1 MGKDKIQMHGDKPT
15 LTLHSSQPISP
26 PLLATPTPIRA
37 ANKMK
42 RKLNEHDVPDAEDG
56 SSPASK
62 RRASDASQTESPKPR
77 KATALAPAP
86 SFADLDLEPRLLRG
100 IRDQKWSIPTAVQSQ
115 AIPLALQGRDIL
127 ARSGTGTGKTGAY
140 LLPILHNTLRR
151 KGKSSLI
158 LVPTKELA
166 LQITKVA
173 KALSAYCGQ
182 DIRIQNIAG
191 KESELV
197 TKAKLADRPDIVI
210 ATPARAWI
218 NINNGALS
226 VTELAHL
233 VVDEGDLVMGYG
245 FKDDLDQIEEN
256 IPTGVQKF
264 LMSATLNTEVKSLG
278 TLLCVDPVVLK
289 LDDLDKNAQK
299 VKQYVI
305 KCAEEEKFLLIY
317 AMFKLQLIKGK
328 SIVFVGDTDRS
339 YRVKLFL
346 EQFGIKSCVLNS
358 ELPLASRLHIVEEFN
373 KNIYNILIA
382 SDETEILGQQE
393 IGESRPKKK
402 SKKENESKT
411 DSGVSRGIDFLNV
424 SCVLNFDFPGT
435 YKSYFHRIGRT
446 ARAGK
451 SGTAISF
458 IIPKDKYRKHKST
471 TFSGCENDEE
481 ILKKVEKHQ
490 EEGQKL
496 ENYNFDMK
504 RLEPFRY
511 RFGDALRSVT
521 RIAIR
526 EARIKEIRLE
536 LSKSA
541 KLSRYFEENPE
552 ALAHL
557 RHDQTLNHPARI
569 QPHLKHVPDYL
580 LPGGKKPED
589 VGFVGLNLP
598 RLDRKKFIKGKGR
611 KVVRGRN
618 GKVDPL
624 KTFNARGK
632 SKK

>member
-1 MGKDKIQMHGDKPT
+1 
-15 LTLHSSQPISP
+15 
-26 PLLATPTPIRA
+26 
-37 ANKMK
+37 MK
-42 RKLNEHDVPDAEDG
+42 RKLNEHDVPEEG
-56 SSPASK
+56 SAHSSK
-62 RRASDASQTESPKPR
+62 RRASDASETEPASPPASKPA
-77 KATALAPAP
+77 KAATTTKTANVT
-86 SFADLDLEPRLLRG
+86 SFTEFELEPRLLRG
-100 IRDQKWSIPTAVQSQ
+100 IRDQRWSAPTAVQSQ

-127 ARSGTGTGKTGAY
+127 ARSGTGTGKTAAY
-140 LLPILHNTLRR
+140 LLPLLHNTLRR
-151 KGKSSLI
+151 KGKTSLV

-173 KALSAYCGQ
+173 KALSAHCGQ
-182 DIRIQNIAG
+182 DVRIQNIAG
-191 KESELV
+191 KESEVV
-197 TKAKLADRPDIVI
+197 TKAKLADNPDIVI
-210 ATPARAWI
+210 ATPARASA

-226 VTELAHL
+226 VAELAHL
-233 VVDEGDLVMGYG
+233 VVDEGDLILGYD
-245 FKDDLDQIEEN
+245 FKEDLHQIAES
-256 IPTGVQKF
+256 IPKGVQMF
-264 LMSATLNTEVKSLG
+264 LMSATLNTEVESLG
-278 TLLCVDPVVLK
+278 SLLCTNPAVLK

-328 SIVFVGDTDRS
+328 TIVFVGDTDRS

-382 SDETEILGQQE
+382 SDETEIVGMRQE
-393 IGESRPKKK
+393 KSESRPKKK
-402 SKKENESKT
+402 SKTSKEAKS

-424 SCVLNFDFPGT
+424 SCVLNFDFPTT

-458 IIPKDKYRKHKST
+458 IIPKEKYRKHKPT
-471 TFSGCENDEE
+471 TFAGSENDEE

-536 LSKSA
+536 LSKSQ

-580 LPGGKKPED
+580 LPGGRKPED
-589 VGFVGLNLP
+589 VGFVGLNMP
-598 RLDRKKFIKGKGR
+598 KPDRKKFVKGRGR
-611 KVVRGRN
+611 KVVRRG

-632 SKK
+632 GKK

>member
-1 MGKDKIQMHGDKPT
+1 
-15 LTLHSSQPISP
+15 
-26 PLLATPTPIRA
+26 
-37 ANKMK
+37 MK
-42 RKLNEHDVPDAEDG
+42 RKLNDRDIPEAEDA
-56 SSPASK
+56 SSPTSK
-62 RRASDASQTESPKPR
+62 RRASDASQTKSPQPAN
-77 KATALAPAP
+77 ATPPAP
-86 SFADLDLEPRLLRG
+86 SFADFELEPRLLRG
-100 IRDQKWSIPTAVQSQ
+100 VRDQKWSTPTAVQSQ

-127 ARSGTGTGKTGAY
+127 ARSGTGTGKTAAY

-151 KGKSSLI
+151 KGKTSLI

-173 KALSAYCGQ
+173 KSLSAHCGQ

-191 KESELV
+191 KESEVV
-197 TKAKLADRPDIVI
+197 TRAKLADNPDIVI
-210 ATPARAWI
+210 ATPARAWA

-226 VTELAHL
+226 VAELAHL

-245 FKDDLDQIEEN
+245 FKDDLDQIKEN
-256 IPTGVQKF
+256 IPTGVHKF
-264 LMSATLNTEVKSLG
+264 LMSATLNTEVESLG
-278 TLLCVDPVVLK
+278 TLLCVNPVVLK

-393 IGESRPKKK
+393 TSESRPKKK
-402 SKKENESKT
+402 SKKEKATAT

-471 TFSGCENDEE
+471 TFAGCEHDEE

-589 VGFVGLNLP
+589 VGFVGLNIP
-598 RLDRKKFIKGKGR
+598 RLDRKKFVKGKGR

-624 KTFNARGK
+624 KTFNARDK
-632 SKK
+632 SKR

>member
-1 MGKDKIQMHGDKPT
+1 MA
-15 LTLHSSQPISP
+15 L
-26 PLLATPTPIRA
+26 
-37 ANKMK
+37 K
-42 RKLNEHDVPDAEDG
+42 RKLNDRDVPEPE
-56 SSPASK
+56 SPQSQK
-62 RRASDASQTESPKPR
+62 RRASDASQNEPASQ
-77 KATALAPAP
+77 TAPLTAAAA
-86 SFADLDLEPRLLRG
+86 SFADFELEPRLLRG
-100 IRDQKWSIPTAVQSQ
+100 IRDQRWSSPTAIQSK

-151 KGKSSLI
+151 KGKTSLI

-173 KALSAYCGQ
+173 KALSAHCGQ
-182 DIRIQNIAG
+182 EVRIQNIAG
-191 KESELV
+191 KESEVV
-197 TKAKLADRPDIVI
+197 TKAKLADNPDIVI
-210 ATPARAWI
+210 ATPARASA
-218 NINNGALS
+218 NINNGALLI
-226 VTELAHL
+226 TELAHL

-245 FKDDLDQIEEN
+245 FKEDLDQIAQN
-256 IPTGVQKF
+256 IPKGVQMF
-264 LMSATLNTEVKSLG
+264 LMSATLNTEVESLG
-278 TLLCVDPVVLK
+278 SLLCNDPVVLK
-289 LDDLDKNAQK
+289 LDDLDKDSK
-299 VKQYVI
+299 RVKQYVI

-317 AMFKLQLIKGK
+317 AMFKLGLIKGK
-328 SIVFVGDTDRS
+328 TIVFVGDTDRS

-382 SDETEILGQQE
+382 SDETEILGSRKKE
-393 IGESRPKKK
+393 DSIRPKKK
-402 SKKENESKT
+402 TKTEKEGQN

-424 SCVLNFDFPGT
+424 SCVLNFDFPAT

-458 IIPKDKYRKHKST
+458 IIPKEKYRKHKPT
-471 TFSGCENDEE
+471 TFASCENDEE
-481 ILKKVEKHQ
+481 VLKKVEKHQ
-490 EEGQKL
+490 EAGQKL

-536 LSKSA
+536 LSKSQ

-580 LPGGKKPED
+580 LPGGSRKPAD
-589 VGFVGLNLP
+589 VGFVGLNVP
-598 RLDRKKFIKGKGR
+598 RVNKRTYIKGKGR
-611 KVVRGRN
+611 KVVRRN

-632 SKK
+632 GKK

>member
-1 MGKDKIQMHGDKPT
+1 M
-15 LTLHSSQPISP
+15 
-26 PLLATPTPIRA
+26 A
-37 ANKMK
+37 MK
-42 RKLNEHDVPDAEDG
+42 RKLNEHDVPEG
-56 SSPASK
+56 QSPQPSE
-62 RRASDASQTESPKPR
+62 RRASDASQTEPASPPKAKPKAS
-77 KATALAPAP
+77 KATATVA
-86 SFADLDLEPRLLRG
+86 SFADFELEPRLLRG
-100 IRDQKWSIPTAVQSQ
+100 IRDQKWNSPTAVQSR

-127 ARSGTGTGKTGAY
+127 ARSGTGTGKTAAY

-151 KGKSSLI
+151 KGKTSLV

-173 KALSAYCGQ
+173 KALSAHVGQ
-182 DIRIQNIAG
+182 EIRIQNIAG
-191 KESELV
+191 KESEVV
-197 TKAKLADRPDIVI
+197 TKAKLAENPDIVI
-210 ATPARAWI
+210 ATPARASA

-226 VTELAHL
+226 VSELAHL

-245 FKDDLDQIEEN
+245 FKEDLDQIAQS
-256 IPTGVQKF
+256 IPKGVQMF
-264 LMSATLNTEVKSLG
+264 LMSATLNTEVESLG
-278 TLLCVDPVVLK
+278 SLLCTDPVVLK
-289 LDDLDKNAQK
+289 LDDTDKNAQK

-305 KCAEEEKFLLIY
+305 KCAEEEKFLMIY

-358 ELPLASRLHIVEEFN
+358 ELPLASRLHIVDEFN

-382 SDETEILGQQE
+382 SDETEILGSRQE
-393 IGESRPKKK
+393 NGESRKKK
-402 SKKENESKT
+402 AKKDKESKV

-424 SCVLNFDFPGT
+424 SCVLNFDFPAT

-458 IIPKDKYRKHKST
+458 IIPKDKYRKHKPTS
-471 TFSGCENDEE
+471 FAGCENDEE

-536 LSKSA
+536 LSKSQ

-552 ALAHL
+552 ALEHL

-580 LPGGKKPED
+580 LPGGRKAAD
-589 VGFVGLNLP
+589 VGFVGLNMP
-598 RLDRKKFIKGKGR
+598 KADRKKFAKGRGR

-632 SKK
+632 GKK

>member
-1 MGKDKIQMHGDKPT
+1 MAP
-15 LTLHSSQPISP
+15 
-26 PLLATPTPIRA
+26 
-37 ANKMK
+37 K
-42 RKLNEHDVPDAEDG
+42 RKLNEHDVPEPEAS
-56 SSPASK
+56 SSPK
-62 RRASDASQTESPKPR
+62 HRASDASQTEPVSPP
-77 KATALAPAP
+77 AITAKETAA
-86 SFADLDLEPRLLRG
+86 SFADLQLEPRLLRG
-100 IRDQKWSIPTAVQSQ
+100 IRDQRWNSPTAVQSK

-151 KGKSSLI
+151 KGKTSLI

-173 KALSAYCGQ
+173 KALSAHCGQ
-182 DIRIQNIAG
+182 EIRIQNIAG
-191 KESELV
+191 KESEVV
-197 TKAKLADRPDIVI
+197 TKAKLADNPDVVI
-210 ATPARAWI
+210 ATPARASA
-218 NINNGALS
+218 NINNGALA

-245 FKDDLDQIEEN
+245 FKEDLDQIAQN
-256 IPTGVQKF
+256 IPKGVQMF
-264 LMSATLNTEVKSLG
+264 LMSATLNTEVESLG
-278 TLLCVDPVVLK
+278 SLLCNDPVVLK
-289 LDDLDKNAQK
+289 LDDLGKDSKR

-317 AMFKLQLIKGK
+317 AMFKLGLIKGK
-328 SIVFVGDTDRS
+328 TIVFVGDTDRS

-358 ELPLASRLHIVEEFN
+358 ELPLTSRLHIVEEFN

-382 SDETEILGQQE
+382 SDETEILGLRQKE
-393 IGESRPKKK
+393 GDSRPKKK
-402 SKKENESKT
+402 SKTDKAARN

-424 SCVLNFDFPGT
+424 SCVLNFDFPAT

-458 IIPKDKYRKHKST
+458 IIPKEKYRKHKST
-471 TFSGCENDEE
+471 TFAACENDEE
-481 ILKKVEKHQ
+481 VLKKVEKHQ
-490 EEGQKL
+490 EAGQTL

-536 LSKSA
+536 LSKSQ

-569 QPHLKHVPDYL
+569 QPHLKHVPEYL
-580 LPGGKKPED
+580 LPGGSRKPAD
-589 VGFVGLNLP
+589 VGFVGLNVP
-598 RLDRKKFIKGKGR
+598 RVDKKKYVKGRGR
-611 KVVRGRN
+611 KVVRRN

-632 SKK
+632 GKK

>member
-1 MGKDKIQMHGDKPT
+1 
-15 LTLHSSQPISP
+15 
-26 PLLATPTPIRA
+26 
-37 ANKMK
+37 MK
-42 RKLNEHDVPDAEDG
+42 RKLNEHDIPEVEDA

-62 RRASDASQTESPKPR
+62 RRASDASQVGSSQPA
-77 KATALAPAP
+77 KAAPPAP
-86 SFADLDLEPRLLRG
+86 SFADFELEPRLLRG
-100 IRDQKWSIPTAVQSQ
+100 IRDQKWNTPTAVQSQ

-127 ARSGTGTGKTGAY
+127 ARSGTGTGKTAAY

-151 KGKSSLI
+151 KGKTSLI

-173 KALSAYCGQ
+173 KALSAHCGQ

-191 KESELV
+191 KESEVV
-197 TKAKLADRPDIVI
+197 TKAKLSDLPDVVI
-210 ATPARAWI
+210 ATPARAWA

-226 VTELAHL
+226 VAELAHM

-245 FKDDLDQIEEN
+245 FKDDLDQIKEN

-264 LMSATLNTEVKSLG
+264 LMSATLNTDVESLG

-382 SDETEILGQQE
+382 SDETEILGSQE
-393 IGESRPKKK
+393 TGESRPKKK
-402 SKKENESKT
+402 SKKEKEKASTT

-471 TFSGCENDEE
+471 TFAGCEHDEE

-589 VGFVGLNLP
+589 VGFVGLNIP
-598 RLDRKKFIKGKGR
+598 RLDRKKFVKGKGR

-632 SKK
+632 AKR

>member
-1 MGKDKIQMHGDKPT
+1 
-15 LTLHSSQPISP
+15 
-26 PLLATPTPIRA
+26 
-37 ANKMK
+37 MK
-42 RKLNEHDVPDAEDG
+42 RKLNEHDVPEPQ
-56 SSPASK
+56 SSPTAE
-62 RRASDASQTESPKPR
+62 RRASDASQAESASPPKSA
-77 KATALAPAP
+77 KATTTAT
-86 SFADLDLEPRLLRG
+86 SFADLGLEPRLLRG
-100 IRDQKWSIPTAVQSQ
+100 IRDQKWNSPTAVQSQ

-140 LLPILHNTLRR
+140 ILPLLHNTLRR
-151 KGKSSLI
+151 KGKTSLI

-173 KALSAYCGQ
+173 KALSAHCGQ

-191 KESELV
+191 KESEVV
-197 TKAKLADRPDIVI
+197 TKAKLADKPDIVI
-210 ATPARAWI
+210 ATPGRASA

-226 VTELAHL
+226 VADLAHL

-245 FKDDLDQIEEN
+245 FQDDLNQIKDN
-256 IPTGVQKF
+256 LPAGVQKF
-264 LMSATLNTEVKSLG
+264 LMSATLNTEVESLG
-278 TLLCVDPVVLK
+278 SLLCTNPVVLK
-289 LDDLDKNAQK
+289 LDDLDKNAEK

-305 KCAEEEKFLLIY
+305 QCAEEEKFLLIY

-382 SDETEILGQQE
+382 SDETEILGTQE
-393 IGESRPKKK
+393 KEKEKSRPKKK
-402 SKKENESKT
+402 AKKDKESKT

-424 SCVLNFDFPGT
+424 SCVLNFDFPAT

-458 IIPKDKYRKHKST
+458 IIPKEKYRKHKST
-471 TFSGCENDEE
+471 TFAGCENDGEV
-481 ILKKVEKHQ
+481 LKKVKKHQ

-536 LSKSA
+536 LSKSQ

-580 LPGGKKPED
+580 LPGGRKPED
-589 VGFVGLNLP
+589 VGFVGLNMP
-598 RLDRKKFIKGKGR
+598 RPDRRKYVKGKGR
-611 KVVRGRN
+611 KIVRGRN
-618 GKVDPL
+618 GKIDPL

-632 SKK
+632 GRK

>member
-1 MGKDKIQMHGDKPT
+1 
-15 LTLHSSQPISP
+15 
-26 PLLATPTPIRA
+26 
-37 ANKMK
+37 MK
-42 RKLNEHDVPDAEDG
+42 RKLNEHDVPEQT
-56 SSPASK
+56 SSPVPE
-62 RRASDASQTESPKPR
+62 RRASHASQIAPTSTTKSS
-77 KATALAPAP
+77 ATPAVT
-86 SFADLDLEPRLLRG
+86 SFADFELEPRLLRG
-100 IRDQKWSIPTAVQSQ
+100 IRDQKWNSPTTVQSQ

-127 ARSGTGTGKTGAY
+127 ARSGTGTGKTAAY

-151 KGKSSLI
+151 KGKTSLI

-173 KALSAYCGQ
+173 KALAAHCGQ
-182 DIRIQNIAG
+182 EIRIQNIAG
-191 KESELV
+191 KESEVV
-197 TKAKLADRPDIVI
+197 TKAKLADNPDIVI
-210 ATPARAWI
+210 ATPARAWV
-218 NINNGALS
+218 NINNGAYTVS
-226 VTELAHL
+226 ELAHL

-245 FKDDLDQIEEN
+245 FKDDLDQIKEN

-264 LMSATLNTEVKSLG
+264 LMSATLNTEVESLG
-278 TLLCVDPVVLK
+278 TLLCVDPVILK

-346 EQFGIKSCVLNS
+346 EQFGIKSCVLNA

-373 KNIYNILIA
+373 KSIYNILIA
-382 SDETEILGQQE
+382 SDETEILGTQQE
-393 IGESRPKKK
+393 AGDSRPKKK
-402 SKKENESKT
+402 SKKEKTAQT

-424 SCVLNFDFPGT
+424 SCVLNFDFPAT

-458 IIPKDKYRKHKST
+458 IIPKEKYRKHKPT
-471 TFSGCENDEE
+471 TFIGCENDDE

-536 LSKSA
+536 LSKSQ
-541 KLSRYFEENPE
+541 KLSRY
-552 ALAHL
+552 
-557 RHDQTLNHPARI
+557 
-569 QPHLKHVPDYL
+569 
-580 LPGGKKPED
+580 
-589 VGFVGLNLP
+589 
-598 RLDRKKFIKGKGR
+598 
-611 KVVRGRN
+611 VRY
-618 GKVDPL
+618 
-624 KTFNARGK
+624 A
-632 SKK
+632 

>member
-1 MGKDKIQMHGDKPT
+1 
-15 LTLHSSQPISP
+15 
-26 PLLATPTPIRA
+26 
-37 ANKMK
+37 MK
-42 RKLNEHDVPDAEDG
+42 RKLNEHDIPEEEALVPE
-56 SSPASK
+56 SK
-62 RRASDASQTESPKPR
+62 RRATDASQAEPDSPHHLSKET
-77 KATALAPAP
+77 KTKP
-86 SFADLDLEPRLLRG
+86 SFADFQLEARLLKG
-100 IRDQKWSIPTAVQSQ
+100 IKDQKWSSPTAVQLQ
-115 AIPLALQGRDIL
+115 AIPLALQGRDVL
-127 ARSGTGTGKTGAY
+127 ARSGTGTGKTAAY
-140 LLPILHNTLRR
+140 LLPLLHNSLHRR
-151 KGKSSLI
+151 KKTSLI

-166 LQITKVA
+166 LQITHVA
-173 KALSAYCGQ
+173 KALSAHCGQ

-191 KESELV
+191 KESDVV
-197 TKAKLADRPDIVI
+197 TKAKLADKPEVVI
-210 ATPARAWI
+210 ATPARACASI
-218 NINNGALS
+218 NSGALS
-226 VTELAHL
+226 VRELAHL

-245 FKDDLDQIEEN
+245 FKDDLDQIAQN
-256 IPTGVQKF
+256 IPKGVQIT
-264 LMSATLNTEVKSLG
+264 LMSATLNTEVESLG
-278 TLLCVDPVVLK
+278 SLLCTDPAVIK

-382 SDETEILGQQE
+382 SDETEILGAR
-393 IGESRPKKK
+393 ESKESNTRPKKK
-402 SKKENESKT
+402 SKASKENKS

-424 SCVLNFDFPGT
+424 SCVLNFDFPAT

-458 IIPKDKYRKHKST
+458 IIPKDKYRKHKPT
-471 TFSGCENDEE
+471 TFAACENDEDV
-481 ILKKVEKHQ
+481 LTKVEKHQ
-490 EEGQKL
+490 EEDQQL

-536 LSKSA
+536 LSKSQ
-541 KLSRYFEENPE
+541 KLSRYVRFYYSKAP
-552 ALAHL
+552 
-557 RHDQTLNHPARI
+557 
-569 QPHLKHVPDYL
+569 L
-580 LPGGKKPED
+580 LTDEIT
-589 VGFVGLNLP
+589 V
-598 RLDRKKFIKGKGR
+598 
-611 KVVRGRN
+611 
-618 GKVDPL
+618 
-624 KTFNARGK
+624 
-632 SKK
+632 

>member
-1 MGKDKIQMHGDKPT
+1 M
-15 LTLHSSQPISP
+15 
-26 PLLATPTPIRA
+26 AV
-37 ANKMK
+37 K
-42 RKLNEHDVPDAEDG
+42 RKLNQCDVPEPE
-56 SSPASK
+56 SPQSPK
-62 RRASDASQTESPKPR
+62 RRASDASHVEPSSPAAPV
-77 KATALAPAP
+77 PAP
-86 SFADLDLEPRLLRG
+86 SDDVVASFADLQLEPRLLRG
-100 IRDQKWSIPTAVQSQ
+100 IRDQKWSSPTMVQSK

-151 KGKSSLI
+151 KGKTSLI

-173 KALSAYCGQ
+173 NALSAHCGQ
-182 DIRIQNIAG
+182 EVRIQNIAG
-191 KESELV
+191 KESEVV
-197 TKAKLADRPDIVI
+197 TKAKLADNPDIVI
-210 ATPARAWI
+210 ATPARASA
-218 NINNGALS
+218 NINNGALA
-226 VTELAHL
+226 VAELAHL

-245 FKDDLDQIEEN
+245 FQEDLDQIAQN
-256 IPTGVQKF
+256 IPKGVQMF
-264 LMSATLNTEVKSLG
+264 LMSATLNTEVESLG
-278 TLLCVDPVVLK
+278 SLLCNDPVVLK
-289 LDDLDKNAQK
+289 LDDLDKDSK
-299 VKQYVI
+299 RVKQYVI

-317 AMFKLQLIKGK
+317 AMFKLGLIKGK
-328 SIVFVGDTDRS
+328 TIVFVGDTDRS

-382 SDETEILGQQE
+382 SDETEIMGSQKKADAD
-393 IGESRPKKK
+393 SRPKKK
-402 SKKENESKT
+402 SKTEKKTEN

-424 SCVLNFDFPGT
+424 SCVLNFDFPAT

-458 IIPKDKYRKHKST
+458 IIPKNKYRKHKST
-471 TFSGCENDEE
+471 TFAGCENDEE
-481 ILKKVEKHQ
+481 MLKKVEKHQ
-490 EEGQKL
+490 EAGQKL
-496 ENYNFDMK
+496 ENYKFDMK

-536 LSKSA
+536 LSKSQ

-580 LPGGKKPED
+580 LPGGSRKPED
-589 VGFVGLNLP
+589 VGFVGLNVP
-598 RLDRKKFIKGKGR
+598 RVNRRQYVKSKGR
-611 KVVRGRN
+611 KVVRRN

-632 SKK
+632 GKK

>member
-1 MGKDKIQMHGDKPT
+1 
-15 LTLHSSQPISP
+15 
-26 PLLATPTPIRA
+26 
-37 ANKMK
+37 MK
-42 RKLNEHDVPDAEDG
+42 RKLNEHDVPEEE
-56 SSPASK
+56 SSPPSK
-62 RRASDASQTESPKPR
+62 RRASDASQTVPTSPPKSS
-77 KATALAPAP
+77 KAAATEIAA
-86 SFADLDLEPRLLRG
+86 SFSEFELEPRLLRG
-100 IRDQKWSIPTAVQSQ
+100 IRDQKWSSPTAVQSH

-127 ARSGTGTGKTGAY
+127 ARSGTGTGKTAAY
-140 LLPILHNTLRR
+140 LLPLLHNTLRR
-151 KGKSSLI
+151 KGKTSLV

-173 KALSAYCGQ
+173 KALSAHCGQ

-191 KESELV
+191 KESEVV
-197 TKAKLADRPDIVI
+197 TKAKLADKPDIVI
-210 ATPARAWI
+210 ATPARASA
-218 NINNGALS
+218 NINNGALA
-226 VTELAHL
+226 VEDLAHL
-233 VVDEGDLVMGYG
+233 VVDEGDLVLGYG
-245 FKDDLDQIEEN
+245 FKEDLDQIAQN
-256 IPTGVQKF
+256 IPKGVQIF
-264 LMSATLNTEVKSLG
+264 LMSATLNTEVESLG
-278 TLLCVDPVVLK
+278 SLLCTNPVVLK

-382 SDETEILGQQE
+382 SDETEILGSQDKE
-393 IGESRPKKK
+393 EGKSRPKKK
-402 SKKENESKT
+402 SKTDKEAKT

-424 SCVLNFDFPGT
+424 SCVLNFDFPAT

-471 TFSGCENDEE
+471 TFAACENDEE

-536 LSKSA
+536 LSKSQ

-580 LPGGKKPED
+580 LPGGRKPED
-589 VGFVGLNLP
+589 VGFVGLNMP
-598 RLDRKKFIKGKGR
+598 KPDRRKFVKGRGR

-632 SKK
+632 GKK

>member
-1 MGKDKIQMHGDKPT
+1 M
-15 LTLHSSQPISP
+15 
-26 PLLATPTPIRA
+26 
-37 ANKMK
+37 ANK
-42 RKLNEHDVPDAEDG
+42 RKLNEHDVPEET
-56 SSPASK
+56 SPQPAK
-62 RRASDASQTESPKPR
+62 RRASDASENDESTIPPKSLNP
-77 KATALAPAP
+77 PAA
-86 SFADLDLEPRLLRG
+86 SFAEFELEPRLLRG
-100 IRDQKWSIPTAVQSQ
+100 IRDQKWSSPTTVQSK

-127 ARSGTGTGKTGAY
+127 ARSGTGTGKTAAY
-140 LLPILHNTLRR
+140 LLPVLHNALRR
-151 KGKSSLI
+151 KGKTSLI

-173 KALSAYCGQ
+173 KALSIHCGQ
-182 DIRIQNIAG
+182 EIRVQNIAG
-191 KESELV
+191 KESEVV
-197 TKAKLADRPDIVI
+197 TKAKLADNPDIVI
-210 ATPARAWI
+210 ATPARASA

-226 VTELAHL
+226 VAELAHL

-245 FKDDLDQIEEN
+245 FKEDLDQIAQN
-256 IPTGVQKF
+256 IPRGVQIF
-264 LMSATLNTEVKSLG
+264 LMSATLNTEVESLG
-278 TLLCVDPVVLK
+278 SLLCTDPVVLK
-289 LDDLDKNAQK
+289 LDDLDKDSER

-317 AMFKLQLIKGK
+317 AMFKLKLIKGK
-328 SIVFVGDTDRS
+328 TIVFVGDTDRS

-382 SDETEILGQQE
+382 SDETEILGSRKHDE
-393 IGESRPKKK
+393 DSSRPKKK
-402 SKKENESKT
+402 SKTEKKAADT

-424 SCVLNFDFPGT
+424 SCVLNFDFPSS

-458 IIPKDKYRKHKST
+458 IIPKDKYRKHKPT
-471 TFSGCENDEE
+471 TFAACENDEE
-481 ILKKVEKHQ
+481 VLVKVEKHQ
-490 EEGQKL
+490 KDGQKL

-521 RIAIR
+521 KIAIR
-526 EARIKEIRLE
+526 EARIKEIRME
-536 LSKSA
+536 LSKSQ

-569 QPHLKHVPDYL
+569 QPHLKHIPDYL
-580 LPGGKKPED
+580 LPSGRKPED
-589 VGFVGLNLP
+589 VGFVGLNMP
-598 RLDRKKFIKGKGR
+598 KPGSRKFVKGRGR

-632 SKK
+632 GKR